1 MTEQLYYP
9 LNEIVKRIVDVID
22 PDRIILFG
30 SRSTGNNDEQSDFDI
45 CVLKHGIK
53 NKRKLTHEIYHLL
66 RGIMVPID
74 VIVDTPEQFMI
85 NKVNKYLIYSKIAD
99 EGKIIYEK

>member
-9 LNEIVKRIVDVID
+9 LNEIVKRIVDVIE
-22 PDRIILFG
+22 PDMIILFG
-30 SRSTGNNDEQSDFDI
+30 SRSTGNFDDQSDFDI

-53 NKRKLTHEIYHLL
+53 NKRKLTHDIYRLL

-74 VIVDTPEQFMI
+74 IIVETPEQFKI
-85 NKVNKYLIYSKIAD
+85 NQSNKYLIYSNIAE
-99 EGKIIYEK
+99 EGTIIHEK